1 LHPFLKIQL
10 FFLLFF
16 VSIYF
21 ALRGLYVRLER
32 SRRVESSRVAS
43 SRVALFDFQTPLRFV
58 IVVWLLHEDV
68 LPDDERRSHHEVGCQ
83 AVRQL
88 SPLGKLLV
96 LHLGDYLIL
105 LLNLCKICN
114 ICTYCSRFSLVNSAN
129 NDRVIKKTKEN
140 IRYYIFLKLYRLN

>member
-1 LHPFLKIQL
+1 MTILGFQFASVSQNSVI
-10 FFLLFF
+10 FSAFF

-32 SRRVESSRVAS
+32 S
-43 SRVALFDFQTPLRFV
+43 SRVALFDFQTPLGFV

-68 LPDDERRSHHEVGCQ
+68 LPDDERRRHHEVGCQ

-129 NDRVIKKTKEN
+129 NARVVKTKEN